1 MRRLVCLFLAILPML
16 LTTSCY
22 GLRQINEL
30 AIVTAVGLDVGKEP
44 GSVKLSV
51 QIIRPADA
59 RGQTGAPSGGT
70 GEPIYSVSAEGKSI
84 FEAIR
89 NLGHFTS
96 RRVYWA
102 HNFLIVMHESYA
114 RRGIADMIDFFTRNH
129 ELRMNTWVTV
139 TPDSPSEVIS
149 TITGLEVV
157 PGEAVDRL
165 FRNVQIVGLAP
176 ASNMMNL
183 EEAYL
188 SRSVEPVVAQVR
200 LVPRGISNKR
210 PEQHGSIKQVD
221 LEGAAAFVN
230 DKMVGWLSPKETKGL
245 MFFLQKLKSGI
256 EVIPCPN
263 NQNKIVT
270 MEFKDIAFKVKPS
283 YSDNLPNFHIRLM
296 IKADVVEN
304 NCGAPMTDIREE
316 TEEALEAKLNSE
328 IKSVLTKAQQQYH
341 SDFLK
346 LGDVFRNKFPMEWK
360 QLGSNWGAAFSEA
373 QTTVEIKTTIKS
385 TVLKAAEQGVK

>member
-1 MRRLVCLFLAILPML
+1 MRRLLCLLLAIMPL
-16 LTTSCY
+16 LLITSCY

-102 HNFLIVMHESYA
+102 HNFLIVMQESYA

-139 TPDSPSEVIS
+139 TPDSPDEVIS

-188 SRSVEPVVAQVR
+188 SHSVQPVIAQVR
-200 LVPRGISNKR
+200 LISRGIPNKN
-210 PEQHGSIKQVD
+210 PEEHGSIKQVD
-221 LEGAAAFVN
+221 LEGAAAFID
-230 DKMVGWLSPKETKGL
+230 DKMVGWLSAKETKGL

-263 NQNKIVT
+263 NQDKIVT
-270 MEFKDIAFKVKPS
+270 MEFKDVAFKVKPS
-283 YSDNLPNFHIRLM
+283 YSDKLPIFHIRLI

-304 NCGAPMTDIREE
+304 NCGAPVTDIREE
-316 TEEALEAKLNSE
+316 TEDALEAKLSSE
-328 IKSVLTKAQQQYH
+328 IQSVLTRAQQHYH

-360 QLGSNWGAAFSEA
+360 ILGSDWGAQFSKS
-373 QTTVEIKTTIKS
+373 QITVEIKTTIKS

>member
-1 MRRLVCLFLAILPML
+1 MRRLVCLLLAILPML

-283 YSDNLPNFHIRLM
+283 YSDKLPSFHIRLM

-328 IKSVLTKAQQQYH
+328 IQSVLTKAQQQYH

-346 LGDVFRNKFPMEWK
+346 LGDVFRNNFPMEWK